1 MYIFVFFFFRFFL
14 FSFFFAFNL
23 VISSSLSVSSHS
35 RSTSPH
41 IISTNTQ
48 WCDNNNNYFSL
59 KNQSSHKCICS
70 TQDLS
75 MINVDNLEQN
85 YKSSSCSSYS
95 DTPSEEEDNLSFSRT
110 LFTCRRHQQRR
121 RKKKGNASNLYLV
134 SRTSLPKNLTP
145 RHDSFCQAKVN
156 DNNNNNNH
164 STLKI
169 THNTSITSSQRTG
182 KWKQNAG
189 GFQRDVLAD
198 DNNDGDEHFVRSS
211 SPSAAVAADWF
222 IRRQYRKQ
230 TRLKK
235 KTGSEKKKEKKRRRK
250 NETKN
255 HNHQLPQQKQQKLLY
270 FSLMLSTLLQS
281 TRAPFFIP
289 MSRQGMPIRAQQKKR
304 TLFQYKH

>member
-1 MYIFVFFFFRFFL
+1 
-14 FSFFFAFNL
+14 
-23 VISSSLSVSSHS
+23 
-35 RSTSPH
+35 
-41 IISTNTQ
+41 
-48 WCDNNNNYFSL
+48 
-59 KNQSSHKCICS
+59 
-70 TQDLS
+70 

-164 STLKI
+164 NHSTLKI

-189 GFQRDVLAD
+189 GFQRDVAD

-211 SPSAAVAADWF
+211 LPSAAVAADWF

-235 KTGSEKKKEKKRRRK
+235 KTGSEKKKEKEKKKKERNKKSQPSTTAAEATEASLFQFNAVDAPTIDTSAIFYPHEQARYADKSTAKEK
-250 NETKN
+250 NSFSIQTLAE
-255 HNHQLPQQKQQKLLY
+255 HQQKQEVHSILFFLSY
-270 FSLMLSTLLQS
+270 FRFYFKNILML
-281 TRAPFFIP
+281 FFSFILIV
-289 MSRQGMPIRAQQKKR
+289 RIFNHG
-304 TLFQYKH
+304 